1 MLEGRN
7 FMNVLKR
14 KLHLGAF
21 AAVGAIA
28 PDILILYSKRWTM
41 PSLTFDPWMYVFASA
56 LYMVLAAT
64 VAMIYPFGRGVSP
77 WRAFAVG
84 VTLPLLVSGL
94 ASLQRGVVIAPRGD
108 TIEGTLWDLLSL
120 F

>member
-1 MLEGRN
+1 MDAFR
-7 FMNVLKR
+7 R
-14 KLHLGAF
+14 KLQLGAC

-41 PSLTFDPWMYVFASA
+41 PSLTFDPWMYIFASA
-56 LYMVLAAT
+56 LYIVLAAT
-64 VAMIYPFGRGVSP
+64 VAMIYPFGRGVSS
-77 WRAFAVG
+77 WKAFAVG
-84 VTLPLLVSGL
+84 VTLPLVISGL

-108 TIEGTLWDLLSL
+108 TIEGTLWDILSL